1 MTNSLATV
9 KSDPE
14 KIRSRA
20 VANSPNDA
28 DVAKSLD
35 YSELKE
41 RISREYNI
49 LILGVNDLLIQT
61 KTR

>member
-1 MTNSLATV
+1 M